1 MKKYIIRKN
10 VILDAGI
17 MNVANDT
24 LVKFNNMKIQTAGEN
39 EVVIPSLDEM
49 TNIITEIKNSP

>member
-1 MKKYIIRKN
+1 MNKYIIRKN